1 MSNKDRLCGIM
12 GEKMSAESE
21 PTWSQPR
28 HLPGVEPEFPETES
42 TGTHPEPTRKPI
54 GTRPES
60 IRSSPEPPGADPEPT
75 WNPPGAES
83 ESPEA
88 ASELTRNRS
97 ATHPEPILNS
107 YLKLTRSR
115 PGTHPEPTRKSTGIR
130 PESTQR
136 PPEPT
141 RADPGPTRSQ
151 TGIDSEPSWDA
162 PGAESKPT
170 RSQTGIDPEPSR
182 DSPGPIRKSTGIR
195 PESTRGP
202 PEPTRVDSELTGTDP
217 EPIRNLLGADP
228 EPTRNRQRAP
238 IFQKDNRPGL
248 SKKTAV
254 VDLWNVRASC

>member
-1 MSNKDRLCGIM
+1 VNRLRDGLLN
-12 GEKMSAESE
+12 SQNSVS
-21 PTWSQPR
+21 TRSQPR

-54 GTRPES
+54 DTRPES
-60 IRSSPEPPGADPEPT
+60 IRSSSEPPGADPEINRHT
-75 WNPPGAES
+75 PGVD
-83 ESPEA
+83 PEA
-88 ASELTRNRS
+88 PGTNQSRPR
-97 ATHPEPILNS
+97 THPEPNRNRLGAD
-107 YLKLTRSR
+107 LGRTLSR
-115 PGTHPEPTRKSTGIR
+115 IETHPEPNRNR
-130 PESTQR
+130 
-136 PPEPT
+136 
-141 RADPGPTRSQ
+141 
-151 TGIDSEPSWDA
+151 
-162 PGAESKPT
+162 PGAEPGLT
-170 RSQTGIDPEPSR
+170 RGRPLTHWSLPRTHLE
-182 DSPGPIRKSTGIR
+182 PIRKSTGIR